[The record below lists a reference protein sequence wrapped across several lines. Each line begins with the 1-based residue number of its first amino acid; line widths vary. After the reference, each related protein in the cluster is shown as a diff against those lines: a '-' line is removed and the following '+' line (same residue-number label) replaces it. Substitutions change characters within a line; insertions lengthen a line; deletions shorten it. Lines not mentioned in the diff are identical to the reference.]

1 MTDMTEE
8 DINKWMDDAK
18 PPQPLPGGKGVIGAI
33 HPPIDVETKHGNRK
47 VCQVVINGKDG
58 NTINVRLFLPEQFP
72 LLHPK
77 SNLAK
82 ILARY
87 GCVSLRE
94 LIGKEVDVVE
104 VGEMLW
110 NIKVE

>member
-1 MTDMTEE
+1 MTDE
-8 DINKWMDDAK
+8 DINKWMDEAK
-18 PPQPLPGGKGVIGAI
+18 PPQALPGGKGVVGAI
-33 HPPIDVETKHGNRK
+33 HPPLDIDTKHGK
-47 VCQVVINGKDG
+47 SDG